1 MNSKWILGAAF
12 LVIAAAGAGCGS
24 CGKDEKSTTEP
35 PSTPSPVTVQL
46 APPGASAQPPM
57 PSGALTK
64 FFPKDGDGGFKR
76 VISGEKEGYVEA
88 KLEKDGKEVA
98 IVSITDAER
107 LAYTKARFDGATEHL
122 GEVPVVKVGDTQSLA
137 LVKQRFQ
144 VKVFSHTLDHEARK
158 AILASFDLKG
168 LGN

>member
-1 MNSKWILGAAF
+1 MNSKWMLVAALFVAGAAG
-12 LVIAAAGAGCGS
+12 VGCGS
-24 CGKDEKSTTEP
+24 CAKDDKNVEP
-35 PSTPSPVTVQL
+35 PSAPPPVTVQL
-46 APPGASAQPPM
+46 APPGASALPPVQPD
-57 PSGALTK
+57 ALTK
-64 FFPKDGDGGFKR
+64 FFPKDGAGGFKR
-76 VISGEKEGYVEA
+76 VMAGQKEGYVEA

-122 GEVPVVKVGDTQSLA
+122 GEVPVVKVGDTQTLA
-137 LVKQRFQ
+137 LVKERFQ

-168 LGN
+168 LGS